1 MTCSFAEPELKHCQ
15 VQVQFDRLDFLM
27 GYATPL
33 EVVRQDGSWLALGVG
48 QTPLTEVPEVSS
60 SKSLQQ
66 CYPYLN
72 GRVFVWANTIS
83 ALRDC
88 WILGHG
94 PATTIFYLNQYD
106 LPALLNIFGVYALYN
121 KPHNWYLQVAQDT
134 GIPSMLL
141 ILGVLVLF
149 FVCGFRKCF
158 GKQEKWDAFR
168 TGLLLSVLSYALTAF
183 FNDSLIYHA
192 PMFWFLLG
200 IGWRQMTVGTEE

>member
-1 MTCSFAEPELKHCQ
+1 M
-15 VQVQFDRLDFLM
+15 
-27 GYATPL
+27 
-33 EVVRQDGSWLALGVG
+33 
-48 QTPLTEVPEVSS
+48 
-60 SKSLQQ
+60 
-66 CYPYLN
+66 
-72 GRVFVWANTIS
+72 
-83 ALRDC
+83 
-88 WILGHG
+88 
-94 PATTIFYLNQYD
+94 
-106 LPALLNIFGVYALYN
+106 PALLNIFGVYALYN

-168 TGLLLSVLSYALTAF
+168 TGLLLSVLSYVLMAF